1 MTDHA
6 DGSLAVLFVFAL
18 VLVVEFLAD
27 GFDGLFFIFFIE
39 LGFVG
44 EVDTVGAVAGD
55 FDGAKVPVVR
65 IIFIINN

>member
-1 MTDHA
+1 VDNCRTR
-6 DGSLAVLFVFAL
+6 V
-18 VLVVEFLAD
+18 AD

-44 EVDTVGAVAGD
+44 EVGTVGAVAGD

-65 IIFIINN
+65 TIFIINN